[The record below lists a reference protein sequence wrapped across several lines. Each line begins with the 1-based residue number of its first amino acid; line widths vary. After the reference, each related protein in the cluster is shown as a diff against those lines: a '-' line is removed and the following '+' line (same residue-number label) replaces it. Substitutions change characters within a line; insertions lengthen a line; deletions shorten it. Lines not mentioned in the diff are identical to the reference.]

1 MVDDA
6 PETTD
11 SRAET
16 HMARMSSLAALRNT
30 RRGPEV
36 TENANLWEPE
46 DGADFSSR
54 ELVEIGNSPR
64 FSRRLASM

>member
-1 MVDDA
+1 
-6 PETTD
+6 
-11 SRAET
+11 
-16 HMARMSSLAALRNT
+16 MSSLAALRNT